1 MKIGIIGTP
10 SPIRA
15 LIKQIISNPEIA
27 ESIRDIDDDKT
38 VEYLQQLSDIAK
50 HTEMSEQLSSKST
63 NKNRQ

>member
-10 SPIRA
+10 SPIRE

-38 VEYLQQLSDIAK
+38 VEYLQQLSDIVN